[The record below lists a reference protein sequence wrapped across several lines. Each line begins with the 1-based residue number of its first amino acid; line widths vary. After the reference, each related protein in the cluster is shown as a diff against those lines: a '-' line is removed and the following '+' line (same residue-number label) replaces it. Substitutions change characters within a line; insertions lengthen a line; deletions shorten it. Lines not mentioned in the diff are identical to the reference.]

1 MHVEGKNIPGR
12 GSSLNCWSR
21 ESEGGQRAVEA
32 DRPFA
37 SPEGPQ
43 ALLERLRE
51 SLTGGLV
58 WAEKILFVFLFGCTA
73 WHA

>member
-1 MHVEGKNIPGR
+1 M
-12 GSSLNCWSR
+12 
-21 ESEGGQRAVEA
+21 EA